1 LAGLIL
7 SFVYGYLA
15 SYLLG
20 KWKNGFISVFGKKW
34 AGVVMAIV
42 QIVVSYATGGRSF
55 TSGGWLQTA
64 VKIIDIA
71 SQLFTAYAKGAMA
84 VNADRFEEW
93 MKKAEDDKKLLD
105 KLSTDF
111 FGNNDLVSIDY
122 LLELQKTLREDTPT
136 VFLSRTL
143 MTGSDVV
150 DITLGQISEMA
161 EMTLQPRLQGIYA

>member
-1 LAGLIL
+1 
-7 SFVYGYLA
+7 
-15 SYLLG
+15 
-20 KWKNGFISVFGKKW
+20 
-34 AGVVMAIV
+34 
-42 QIVVSYATGGRSF
+42 
-55 TSGGWLQTA
+55 
-64 VKIIDIA
+64 
-71 SQLFTAYAKGAMA
+71 
-84 VNADRFEEW
+84 

-111 FGNNDLVSIDY
+111 FGDNDLVSIDY